1 MYYYCPNCASM
12 KMPKPLNYFPPKTV
26 KCLNCG
32 YINTEIKF
40 IKESKKKT
48 VTLNYT
54 H

>member
-12 KMPKPLNYFPPKTV
+12 KIPKILNCFPPKTV

-32 YINTEIKF
+32 NISAEFKF
-40 IKESKKKT
+40 IKEHEKNIPLHYS
-48 VTLNYT
+48 